1 MNSEPQFHLKKHAVF
16 ECPVYL
22 EEQEQWLKKNT
33 MYNQA
38 GGLCFVLK
46 KVFDPIAK
54 QLTPIVPFWRVK
66 FDNEEKNEG
75 IFKKNLV
82 HVVKCGLFQKAET

>member
-1 MNSEPQFHLKKHAVF
+1 MVISLINLFKKKLVELQFHFKKHAVF

-54 QLTPIVPFWRVK
+54 QLTPIVPF
-66 FDNEEKNEG
+66 
-75 IFKKNLV
+75 
-82 HVVKCGLFQKAET
+82 

>member
-1 MNSEPQFHLKKHAVF
+1 MQFLNAR
-16 ECPVYL
+16 PVYL

-38 GGLCFVLK
+38 AGLCFVLK

-75 IFKKNLV
+75 IFKGNLASSCSKV
-82 HVVKCGLFQKAET
+82 WTYQLFQRAET

>member
-1 MNSEPQFHLKKHAVF
+1 MVISLINLFKKKLVELRAPIPFEKKHAVF

-54 QLTPIVPFWRVK
+54 QLTPIVPF
-66 FDNEEKNEG
+66 
-75 IFKKNLV
+75 
-82 HVVKCGLFQKAET
+82 